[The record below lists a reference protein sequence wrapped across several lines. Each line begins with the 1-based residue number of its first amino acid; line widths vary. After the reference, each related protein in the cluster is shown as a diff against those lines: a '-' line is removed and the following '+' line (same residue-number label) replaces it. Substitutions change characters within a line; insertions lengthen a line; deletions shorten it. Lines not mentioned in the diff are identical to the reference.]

1 MREEKEARN
10 EDERN
15 GDCIFLDYANP
26 YYFLILS
33 YYPSIGRIEKWA
45 IASVIALAYVFIF
58 RKTLKMKLF

>member
-1 MREEKEARN
+1 MKMK
-10 EDERN
+10 
-15 GDCIFLDYANP
+15 GMVIVFFWIMLIP
-26 YYFLILS
+26 TTLLILS